1 LGGLVGAD
9 FGVRVRVGVSFKE
22 RDLLK
27 KMRKLVSEEVV
38 FVFQYLRIKDG
49 VWKMIE
55 MI

>member
-1 LGGLVGAD
+1 
-9 FGVRVRVGVSFKE
+9 
-22 RDLLK
+22 
-27 KMRKLVSEEVV
+27 VSEEVV